1 MNRLVNCSVVYRV
14 TVPSGA
20 YLDVDQILASFR
32 NMFYSNKP
40 FFVEAPAWTSVDQ
53 TVLIESSKR
62 MYNAF
67 IFEDVI
73 EFPIH
78 FRYQKPTKRGLIVKV
93 RFYAPD
99 VLLRCLDPKFF
110 DLLNFTGDADDSRLV
125 EAPCNFGYN
134 YNSNLLCLYLHVKE
148 NSVSYADIDI
158 PTPDLSYKVPVTIA
172 IVGIL
177 RKNECNILPEIAVTG
192 GEQSSDLIAFLTKSL
207 H

>member
-20 YLDVDQILASFR
+20 YLDVDQIQASFR

-53 TVLIESSKR
+53 TVLIESSKH
-62 MYNAF
+62 
-67 IFEDVI
+67 VI

-110 DLLNFTGDADDSRLV
+110 DLLNFTGDADDSRLA

-134 YNSNLLCLYLHVKE
+134 YNK

-172 IVGIL
+172 IFGI
-177 RKNECNILPEIAVTG
+177 
-192 GEQSSDLIAFLTKSL
+192 SDVRAFDVYNF
-207 H
+207 